1 MMISLV
7 GRQLDHLLV
16 LSRSP
21 RRGNLHWVCR
31 CSCGKTAIIQDNPLR
46 MGWITSCG
54 CRDQPAPDY
63 SAAIAAMQSN
73 HTKSHVH
80 HVAS

>member
-1 MMISLV
+1 MTISLV

-21 RRGNLHWVCR
+21 GRGDLHWVCR
-31 CSCGKTAIIQDNPLR
+31 CSCGKTAIIRDNPLR
-46 MGWITSCG
+46 MGLVTSCG

-63 SAAIAAMQSN
+63 SAAIVSMPSAR
-73 HTKSHVH
+73 TKPHIH
-80 HVAS
+80 HAVS